1 MEIAK
6 IERFHSRISE
16 YLVQK
21 LKFPKRFNIDT
32 SIFAFIVI

>member
-6 IERFHSRISE
+6 TERFHFRISE
-16 YLVQK
+16 YIVQK
-21 LKFPKRFNIDT
+21 LKFPNRFNIDT

>member
-6 IERFHSRISE
+6 TERFHSRISE

-21 LKFPKRFNIDT
+21 LKFPKRFYIDT